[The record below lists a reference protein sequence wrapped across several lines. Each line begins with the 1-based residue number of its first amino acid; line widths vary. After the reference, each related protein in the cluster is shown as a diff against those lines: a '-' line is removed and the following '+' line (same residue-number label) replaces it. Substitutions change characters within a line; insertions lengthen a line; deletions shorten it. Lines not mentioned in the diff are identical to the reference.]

1 MNHILE
7 KSCVETTDLN
17 PPTVLVKDWLLS
29 YALLFVF

>member
-7 KSCVETTDLN
+7 KSCVETPIN